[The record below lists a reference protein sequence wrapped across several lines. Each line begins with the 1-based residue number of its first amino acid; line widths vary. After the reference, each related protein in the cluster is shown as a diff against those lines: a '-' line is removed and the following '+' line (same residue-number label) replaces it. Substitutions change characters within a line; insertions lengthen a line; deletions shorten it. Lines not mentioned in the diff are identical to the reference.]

1 MADRMEEDEG
11 EEVDAG
17 GGSVHYGAA
26 APLQQASAQ
35 PGASN
40 LAGFAAIAA
49 AIPAAPQPAAR
60 PVAQQHAQQHSSLS
74 NGSAAPGR
82 PVYRQQQQ
90 QQQQQQQPSVLTPL
104 IITRRKRE
112 RELGDFLTA
121 LDKYSPTLPE
131 PVTRHYLQ
139 KGGAGTSDERLV
151 KLISLAADRFIATAI
166 VDACAYQ
173 HARLGGP
180 GGDFAA
186 PAPLELCDLA
196 AALKERGIALHEFS
210 QSDAPNEKRQR

>member
-1 MADRMEEDEG
+1 MADRMDEDDG

-60 PVAQQHAQQHSSLS
+60 PVAQQHTQQHSSLS

-90 QQQQQQQPSVLTPL
+90 QQQLPSVLTPL

-139 KGGAGTSDERLV
+139 KGGAATSDDRLV

-210 QSDAPNEKRQR
+210 QSDAPSEKRQR

>member
-1 MADRMEEDEG
+1 MADRMDDDEG
-11 EEVDAG
+11 EEVADG

-49 AIPAAPQPAAR
+49 AVPAAPQPAAR
-60 PVAQQHAQQHSSLS
+60 PV
-74 NGSAAPGR
+74 
-82 PVYRQQQQ
+82 YR
-90 QQQQQQQPSVLTPL
+90 QQQQQPSVLTPL

-139 KGGAGTSDERLV
+139 KGGAATCDDRLV

-166 VDACAYQ
+166 VDALAYQ

-180 GGDFAA
+180 AGDVA
-186 PAPLELCDLA
+186 PTAPLELCDLA

-210 QSDAPNEKRQR
+210 QSDTPSQKRQR